1 MSMLRVQLYPARNG
15 TLDMKTSFR
24 TLSSLAIIIL
34 CALTLAGC
42 GSLARKRSADRL
54 PPGWRESSLEYDGL
68 TRWYRIYIPQPLPED
83 PSLVLYL
90 HGGTLSMRSLFS
102 PLAKGTNTWLRIAEE
117 QGVVLIVPNGV
128 NPKNG
133 DTYGDDQQWNDLR
146 PDGADGQ
153 TSADDTGFLL
163 FLLDQVGAELDLDQ
177 PRVFVT
183 GASNGGMMTYRL
195 LIQAPE
201 RFAAGAAF
209 IANLPVLSAAL
220 PLPDQ
225 PTPLMI
231 ANGTEDPLM
240 PWDGGM
246 VARKRGEVISTEN
259 TVAWW
264 IAANRDNPI
273 PVESYSLPDLNP
285 EDGCRIT
292 VDLYQPEGDGA
303 PVLFYTME
311 GGGHTVPSLAD
322 PGWFDA
328 LVKPLLGRV
337 CRDGDGAE
345 MTWDFFRSVSDPN
358 YNHKSMP

>member
-1 MSMLRVQLYPARNG
+1 MQLYPASSG
-15 TLDMKTSFR
+15 TLDMKISMKTISP
-24 TLSSLAIIIL
+24 LAIVIL

-42 GSLARKRSADRL
+42 GSLVRQRSADRL
-54 PPGWRESSLEYDGL
+54 PPGWSESSLEYGGL
-68 TRWYRIYIPQPLPED
+68 TRWYRIYIPRPLPED
-83 PSLVLYL
+83 PLLVLYL

-128 NPKNG
+128 NPKNA

-153 TSADDTGFLL
+153 TITDDTGFLL
-163 FLLDQVGAELDLDQ
+163 FLLDQVSAELSLVQ

-195 LIQAPE
+195 LIEAPE
-201 RFAAGAAF
+201 RFSAGAAF
-209 IANLPVLSAAL
+209 IANLPDLAAPL

-225 PTPLMI
+225 PIPLMI
-231 ANGTEDPLM
+231 ANGTEDPLV
-240 PWDGGM
+240 PWEGGM
-246 VARKRGEVISTEN
+246 VGRNRGEVISTKD
-259 TVAWW
+259 TVTWW
-264 IAANRDNPI
+264 IDADQANPA
-273 PVESYSLPDLNP
+273 PAESTFLQDLDP
-285 EDGCRIT
+285 EDGCRIKA
-292 VDLYQPEGDGA
+292 DLYQPEGDGA

-328 LVKPLLGRV
+328 LTKPLLGRV
-337 CRDGDGAE
+337 CRDADGA
-345 MTWDFFRSVSDPN
+345 MLAWDFFRFAADLP
-358 YNHKSMP
+358 